1 MLPILFIICVQC
13 ISGYILAC
21 YLLLAIVQF
30 IHGGQRLY
38 TLLPARNRLPTSL
51 AAAMQLPKDPRS
63 ISMTKSYD
71 SNLMKRLRGL

>member
-1 MLPILFIICVQC
+1 MGQSYELIIARAKGSCSEYCPQ
-13 ISGYILAC
+13 
-21 YLLLAIVQF
+21 LAIVQF

-51 AAAMQLPKDPRS
+51 AAAMQLPKGPRS

-71 SNLMKRLRGL
+71 SNLMKRLKGL